1 MIGAMAAFA
10 VLGALPAAAVAADP
24 LAAVKASCQARQ
36 SSDAPPAKRVKY
48 RICSGTVASF
58 DGTPLDVTVTL
69 PARRVR
75 RPLPLVVF
83 LHGFLN
89 SKAEYLSDTRGG
101 TGPDRGGE
109 AYKTVRWNNVWF
121 ASRGYAVLNYS
132 ARGQGDSGGSI
143 DLASKHTEVRDTHH
157 LTGLLA
163 DDSRTRRRLTR
174 IHPRRVAALGG
185 SYGGGQTWL
194 LLTTRGRGARQ
205 YGSWVSPGGR
215 SMRLAA
221 AVPQF
226 TWSDL
231 LQSLAPNGRAGN
243 APFGIGKFS
252 IVNGLVASAGTKV
265 PPQVLGW
272 IARLN
277 AGEPYDSPADPVVPE
292 ARRALTEDR
301 SAFHQAGFFRALR
314 GRRQRSI
321 PVLAAQ
327 GWTDPIFPAVES
339 VRMYGAL
346 RAARRGYP
354 VQLYFGDFEH
364 LTAAAKIPDLAY
376 YHRLG
381 NRMLDRYLRGRGKR
395 PRFDVRSARTRCE
408 QERFGPVTRARDW
421 RTLGPHT
428 LALDLPG
435 SRQVISPLA
444 DPRAVA
450 TDPVAAS
457 TANGRGCMTTDL
469 PPTPGA
475 ASWTVPLPRT
485 FALIG
490 MPRLTLRYR
499 ALAPDVQL
507 NARLWDVAADGTQTL
522 VKRGAYRAVAPNWA
536 GKARSTTCSATTGA
550 SSRATA

>member
-1 MIGAMAAFA
+1 M
-10 VLGALPAAAVAADP
+10 
-24 LAAVKASCQARQ
+24 
-36 SSDAPPAKRVKY
+36 
-48 RICSGTVASF
+48 
-58 DGTPLDVTVTL
+58 TVTL
-69 PARRVR
+69 PARRSR
-75 RPLPLVVF
+75 RALPLVVF
-83 LHGFLN
+83 LHGFLS
-89 SKAEYLSDTRGG
+89 SKQEYLSDTREG
-101 TGPDRGGE
+101 TGADRGGA

-163 DDSRTRRRLTR
+163 DDWGTRGRLAR

-194 LLTTRGRGARQ
+194 LLTTRGRGARE

-215 SMRLAA
+215 GMRLAA

-231 LQSLAPNGRAGN
+231 LQSLAPNGRTGN
-243 APFGIGKFS
+243 SPFGIGKFS

-265 PPQVLGW
+265 PPKVLGW

-292 ARRALTEDR
+292 ARRALTEER

-339 VRMYGAL
+339 VRMYSAL
-346 RAARRGYP
+346 RAARKGYP
-354 VQLYFGDFEH
+354 VGLYFGDFEH
-364 LTAAAKIPDLAY
+364 LTAAVKIPDFAY

-381 NRMLDRYLRGRGKR
+381 NRMLDRYLRRRGKR

-408 QERFGPVTRARDW
+408 KELFGPVTRTRRW
-421 RTLGPHT
+421 RTLGSQT
-428 LALDLPG
+428 LTLDLAG
-435 SRQVISPLA
+435 SRQAVSPLA
-444 DPRAVA
+444 DPRAAV

-457 TANGRGCMTTDL
+457 TVNGRGCVTTDL
-469 PPTPGA
+469 PPTPGVA
-475 ASWTVPLPRT
+475 TWTVPLPRT

-490 MPRLTLRYR
+490 MPRLSLRYR
-499 ALAPDVQL
+499 ALSPDVQL
-507 NARLWDVAADGTQTL
+507 NARLWDVAPDGTQTL
-522 VKRGAYRAVAPNWA
+522 VTRGAYRAVAPNLGGDRADYDLFGNHWRFEA
-536 GKARSTTCSATTGA
+536 GHRLMLEVTADDSPYLRRDNFPALVTIESARVVLPG
-550 SSRATA
+550 RR